1 MKQISKIFGNF
12 FLSAL
17 IFFAAVGFANAQTP
31 QPTLLPSTTQ
41 LAGGSMSAAA
51 CDSWL
56 QSFEADPLGTKQK
69 IDMSLVLGCGIQTGK
84 ISLAMIPYFVQYIAN
99 WMLGMI
105 GIVCVIFIMVGGF
118 QYIYGGLVDQKEVG
132 KKYVENALKGMSVAI
147 LAWVI
152 VNVVMAVV
160 TG

>member
-17 IFFAAVGFANAQTP
+17 IFFAAVGFANAQEP
-31 QPTLLPSTTQ
+31 QPTLLPSSPNLSNNYCLILVQDFEINNKPLTNGHLSQ
-41 LAGGSMSAAA
+41 SMSDVLA
-51 CDSWL
+51 CAI
-56 QSFEADPLGTKQK
+56 E
-69 IDMSLVLGCGIQTGK
+69 TGK
-84 ISLAMIPYFVQYIAN
+84 ISLSMVPFFIQYIAN